1 MSMAQETSESELL
14 DAIKKLLKKSG
25 HLDKL
30 QAEVTEGGAR
40 GLKLWGYL
48 FIHQHSNQGVGHKSI
63 FLNWITIID
72 LTEPYV
78 FKLNEQIWYVIS
90 VIPGTAHTISI
101 KFDVGV
107 LGMNNQSSLVLELGL
122 ISACKDTCPRL
133 VD

>member
-1 MSMAQETSESELL
+1 MSTAQETSESELL

-48 FIHQHSNQGVGHKSI
+48 FIHQQSNQGVGHKSI
-63 FLNWITIID
+63 FLNWITIIH
-72 LTEPYV
+72 LTEQSYV

-90 VIPGTAHTISI
+90 MIPETALTISI
-101 KFDVGV
+101 KLDVGV
-107 LGMNNQSSLVLELGL
+107 LGMNN
-122 ISACKDTCPRL
+122 
-133 VD
+133 